1 MLTTN
6 PEHNRPIRSTC
17 AKCGKSFV
25 HSPWTNGY
33 STNFSYKFADPQEFG
48 LVTLCD
54 DCAKEELALGHVS
67 HSGRVSRIMF

>member
-1 MLTTN
+1 MLTTT

-33 STNFSYKFADPQEFG
+33 SANFSYKFADPQEFG

-54 DCAKEELALGHVS
+54 DCAKEELA
-67 HSGRVSRIMF
+67 SGRVSHIMF

>member
-33 STNFSYKFADPQEFG
+33 SANFSYKFADPQEFG

-54 DCAKEELALGHVS
+54 DCAKEELALSHVS
-67 HSGRVSRIMF
+67 HSGRVSHIMF

>member
-6 PEHNRPIRSTC
+6 PEHNRSIQSTC

-33 STNFSYKFADPQEFG
+33 SSWHTYRYADPQE
-48 LVTLCD
+48 LPIVSLCD
-54 DCAKEELALGHVS
+54 DCAKEELALDHVS
-67 HSGRVSRIMF
+67 ELMF